1 MKSRNNEFS
10 HIIKERREGGG
21 CCRSFF
27 RFVLILPVLLVL
39 LWACSHEGIE
49 TYATFNPPRD
59 SIAQENT
66 NTYNRTWVTGSSLW
80 TYTPDNLEIHFS
92 VRNVFP
98 TYMYGAG
105 KPNKGRVSVHAVNS
119 YGKKMHYR
127 FIIYT
132 SSGTE
137 VFRSGLMLSD
147 EEIQIN
153 GLEQS
158 SGLRYD
164 VYISDFDEEGNQIAV
179 DSSGPIIKMYFT
191 YTYYTVSLNPEG
203 EEETLSP
210 TEYINLDDFSGV
222 QMPTW
227 GFRDHDEMGGFLNFA
242 RFVGDNWR
250 FLLGLRW
257 AGFIFGTCIMIS
269 LTIFIMRG
277 R

>member
-1 MKSRNNEFS
+1 
-10 HIIKERREGGG
+10 
-21 CCRSFF
+21 
-27 RFVLILPVLLVL
+27 
-39 LWACSHEGIE
+39 
-49 TYATFNPPRD
+49 
-59 SIAQENT
+59 
-66 NTYNRTWVTGSSLW
+66 
-80 TYTPDNLEIHFS
+80 
-92 VRNVFP
+92 
-98 TYMYGAG
+98 
-105 KPNKGRVSVHAVNS
+105 
-119 YGKKMHYR
+119 MHYR
-127 FIIYT
+127 FIIYN
-132 SSGTE
+132 SRGSE

-147 EEIQIN
+147 EVVQIN
-153 GLEQS
+153 GLEGS
-158 SGLRYD
+158 SGLKYD
-164 VYISDFDEEGNQIAV
+164 VYISDFDDDGNQIAV

-191 YTYYTVSLNPEG
+191 YTILLRLILK

-227 GFRDHDEMGGFLNFA
+227 GFRDNDEMGGFLNFA